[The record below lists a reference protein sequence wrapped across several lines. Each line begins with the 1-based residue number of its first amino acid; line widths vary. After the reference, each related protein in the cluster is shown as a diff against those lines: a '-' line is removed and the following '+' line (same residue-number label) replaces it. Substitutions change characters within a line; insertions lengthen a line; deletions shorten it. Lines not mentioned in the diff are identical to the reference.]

1 MAIVYD
7 RLLKLDLPE
16 RDLRYDERDTM
27 LYALSVGMATDPMD
41 TEDLAFV
48 VENGAFAGKLKA
60 LPSQATVI
68 AWDDVFGPASGLN
81 MLMVVHGEQRITL
94 HKPLPSHG
102 RIKSKTRFVDAFDK
116 GAGKGA
122 VVLVENLIRD
132 AETGDKL
139 VTLLSTIFARGDGGF
154 GEPTRPTP
162 AAPPAPHKLPDRAPD
177 FSLAAQT
184 QPNQALFYRLCG
196 DRNPLHA
203 DPYFAKAAG
212 FPRPILHGLCT
223 YGHAVRAVVKT
234 ACKHDPALVEHIE
247 ARFTAPVFPGETIVT
262 EIWQDGTVV
271 SFRAKLAERGVTALD
286 NGLVRL
292 RK

>member
-7 RLLKLDLPE
+7 RLLNLDLPE
-16 RDLRYDERDTM
+16 RDLSYTERDTM
-27 LYALSVGMATDPMD
+27 LYGLSVGMAADPMD
-41 TEDLAFV
+41 ADDLPFV
-48 VENGAFAGKLKA
+48 VENGAYAGRLKA

-68 AWDDVFGPASGLN
+68 AWDDAFGPASGMD
-81 MLMVVHGEQRITL
+81 MLMIVHGEQRITL

-116 GAGKGA
+116 GPNKGA

-132 AETGDKL
+132 AASGEKL
-139 VTLLSTIFARGDGGF
+139 VTLLSTVFARGDGGF
-154 GEPTRPTP
+154 GEPARPVP

-177 FSLAAQT
+177 FSLAAKT

-203 DPYFAKAAG
+203 DPAFAKAAG

-234 ACKHDPALVEHIE
+234 ACKHDPAIVEHIE

-262 EIWQDGTVV
+262 DVWQDGDII
-271 SFRAKLAERGVTALD
+271 SFRAGLAERDVKVLD

-292 RK
+292 RR

>member
-16 RDLRYDERDTM
+16 RQHSYDERDTM
-27 LYALSVGMATDPMD
+27 LYALGVGMATDPMD
-41 TEDLAFV
+41 EDDLSFV
-48 VENGAFAGKLKA
+48 VENGAFDGRLKA
-60 LPSQATVI
+60 LPGLATVI
-68 AWDDVFGPASGLN
+68 AWDDSFGPASGLD

-94 HKPLPSHG
+94 HKPLPAKG
-102 RIKSKTRFVDAFDK
+102 RIIAKTRIVDAFDK
-116 GAGKGA
+116 GPGKGA
-122 VVLVENLIRD
+122 IVLVENLIRD
-132 AETGDKL
+132 AETGEKL
-139 VTLLSTIFARGDGGF
+139 VTLLSTTFARGDGGF
-154 GEPTRPTP
+154 GEPARATP
-162 AAPPAPHKLPDRAPD
+162 AAPPTPHKVPERAPD
-177 FSLAAQT
+177 FSLAAKT

-203 DPYFAKAAG
+203 DPHFAKAAG

-262 EIWQDGTVV
+262 DIWQDGATV
-271 SFRAKLAERGVTALD
+271 SFRARLAERDVKVLD

-292 RK
+292 RG

>member
-7 RLLKLDLPE
+7 RLLNLDLPE
-16 RDLRYDERDTM
+16 RDLSYTERDTM
-27 LYALSVGMATDPMD
+27 LYGLSVGMAADPMD
-41 TEDLAFV
+41 EDDLPFV
-48 VENGAFAGKLKA
+48 VENGAYAGRLKA
-60 LPSQATVI
+60 LPSLATVI
-68 AWDDVFGPASGLN
+68 AWDDVFGPASGMN
-81 MLMVVHGEQRITL
+81 MLMIVHGEQRITL

-132 AETGDKL
+132 AASGEKL
-139 VTLLSTIFARGDGGF
+139 VTLLSTVFARGDGGF
-154 GEPTRPTP
+154 GEPARAVP

-177 FSLAAQT
+177 FSLAAKT

-203 DPYFAKAAG
+203 DPAFAKAAG

-234 ACKHDPALVEHIE
+234 ACKHDPAIVEHIE

-262 EIWQDGTVV
+262 DVWQDGDII
-271 SFRAKLAERGVTALD
+271 SFRAGLAERDVKVLD

-292 RK
+292 RR